1 MEIPYF
7 EIYIRKM
14 DLKRPS
20 IYQLSQLT
28 FQFVKCIYDS

>member
-1 MEIPYF
+1 MGIPYF

-14 DLKRPS
+14 NMETPS